1 MQIEI
6 HPEKEI
12 TYRENPRLKYSARVM
27 KTIKMRKKSLKTSNF
42 NFTVS
47 GSLRAGFTLN
57 STFQGRNWPFNIHS
71 VLCKFIHLDYLQF
84 CTYMYVCRLIQ
95 AEEKFSYFVSILPF
109 FLFHLPSFLPS
120 FFLFMCLCACMCV
133 YTCVC
138 VFVCSCVCVCVYY
151 ILPVY
156 NLCTT

>member
-6 HPEKEI
+6 YPEKEI

-84 CTYMYVCRLIQ
+84 CTYTMYVG
-95 AEEKFSYFVSILPF
+95 
-109 FLFHLPSFLPS
+109 
-120 FFLFMCLCACMCV
+120 
-133 YTCVC
+133 
-138 VFVCSCVCVCVYY
+138 
-151 ILPVY
+151 
-156 NLCTT
+156 